1 MKMMLST
8 SILAALL
15 LSACSPSPSSDTV
28 VPKDAATA
36 GDMGMSEADHAKM
49 ADNTAAP
56 QAEAAMAKTT
66 SATGTVETV
75 DAAIGTITIAHGPVE
90 ALQWPAMTM
99 AFKATP
105 EQIAS
110 VQAGQKVQFEFT
122 AEGMNAAITRI
133 EPVQ

>member
-1 MKMMLST
+1 MKMMLFT

-28 VPKDAATA
+28 APKDAAAA
-36 GDMGMSEADHAKM
+36 GDMAMSEAEHAKM
-49 ADNTAAP
+49 ADKTAAP
-56 QAEAAMAKTT
+56 QAEAAMAKTA
-66 SATGTVETV
+66 SATGTVEAV
-75 DAAIGTITIAHGPVE
+75 DAAAGKITIAHGPVE

-110 VQAGQKVQFEFT
+110 VQAGQKVRFEFR
-122 AEGMNAAITRI
+122 AQGMEATITQI
-133 EPVQ
+133 MPDQ